1 MPIYGIETF
10 HPGLSKRLR
19 PLCDYGCCTRIEAY
33 PFVSVQL
40 YLQQKGVKS

>member
-19 PLCDYGCCTRIEAY
+19 PLYGYGCCTRNEAY
-33 PFVSVQL
+33 SFVSVQL
-40 YLQQKGVKS
+40 YLWQKGVKS